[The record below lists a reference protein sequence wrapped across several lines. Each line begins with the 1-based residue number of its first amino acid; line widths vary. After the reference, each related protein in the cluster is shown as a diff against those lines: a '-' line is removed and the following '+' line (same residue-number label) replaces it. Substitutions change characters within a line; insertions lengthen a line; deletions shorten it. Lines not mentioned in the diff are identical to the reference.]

1 VVVVTVAEGLPVS
14 ETGELIDTIT
24 SRTGVS
30 VASVI
35 VNRVPEAGL
44 DRDSVKALTSARDR
58 GIPSAAAVLAAAE
71 RADRASGVLGDLLGV
86 AGDGVAGA
94 VLPEIDFADDEAMI
108 AAGLAEQV
116 EALVAHLTND
126 AGGADE

>member
-1 VVVVTVAEGLPVS
+1 MS
-14 ETGELIDTIT
+14 
-24 SRTGVS
+24 
-30 VASVI
+30 
-35 VNRVPEAGL
+35 
-44 DRDSVKALTSARDR
+44 
-58 GIPSAAAVLAAAE
+58 AAVLAAAE

-108 AAGLAEQV
+108 AVGLAEQV

-126 AGGADE
+126 AGGAHE